1 MRALLLFDISGGEFL
16 LIIIAVVMFFGTK
29 SIPDMARGLGRAM
42 REFKDATNHIK
53 REISDSANRVES
65 EIGKVVPGDM
75 SKWIEEDVQEV
86 KPDQP
91 VIRPVE
97 KPGIIE
103 DFAEES
109 GEPDALQDEP
119 KPSEDKTK
127 SPEEPS

>member
-1 MRALLLFDISGGEFL
+1 MYTLLLFDISGGEFL

-65 EIGKVVPGDM
+65 EVDKVIPKGMD
-75 SKWIEEDVQEV
+75 KWIEEEV
-86 KPDQP
+86 KTDRP

-97 KPGIIE
+97 KPGFIE
-103 DFAEES
+103 DQQPSDSNSPES
-109 GEPDALQDEP
+109 DSILPGPDAEPDPETRDEP
-119 KPSEDKTK
+119 
-127 SPEEPS
+127 